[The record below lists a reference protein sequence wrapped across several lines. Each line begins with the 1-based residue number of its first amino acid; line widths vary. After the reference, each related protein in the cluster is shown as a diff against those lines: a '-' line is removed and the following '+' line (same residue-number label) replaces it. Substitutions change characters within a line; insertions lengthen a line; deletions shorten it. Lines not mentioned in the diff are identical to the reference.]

1 MLTDLYKKA
10 KQEVAEAPSRC
21 VVAQWGNQFSGEEK
35 DAFNASI
42 ADDDF
47 SNKNLF
53 NLYKDAGASFSITS
67 LRAHRIGECGCR

>member
-1 MLTDLYKKA
+1 MLTELYAKA
-10 KQEVAEAPSRC
+10 KLDVAANRC
-21 VVAQWGNQFSGEEK
+21 VVAEWGNSFIGQERE
-35 DAFNASI
+35 AFNASI

-53 NLYKDAGASFSITS
+53 LLYKDAGATFSITS